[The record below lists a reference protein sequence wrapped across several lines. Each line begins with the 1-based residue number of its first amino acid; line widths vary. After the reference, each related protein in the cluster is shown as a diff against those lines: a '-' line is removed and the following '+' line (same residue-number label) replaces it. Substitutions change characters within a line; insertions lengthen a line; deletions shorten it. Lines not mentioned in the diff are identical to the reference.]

1 MMPKI
6 VKQIMEFVGFDTL
19 DEEEVFE
26 LDNEP
31 AAVSDTRTKTVNP
44 LDKRSKV
51 VNIHTTAQLKVVVMS
66 PMSFD
71 EARDVA
77 DYLKTKN
84 PVVINLETLPKD
96 LSRRMVDFL
105 SGAVYALGGSIQKIA
120 NGIFL
125 ATPYNVS
132 ILGDFKDELKR
143 GGWSL

>member
-1 MMPKI
+1 MMPKLM
-6 VKQIMEFVGFDTL
+6 KQFMEFVGFDTQ
-19 DEEEVFE
+19 EEEDVLE

-31 AAVSDTRTKTVNP
+31 VAVTDTRTKTVNP

-96 LSRRMVDFL
+96 SSRRMVDFL

>member
-6 VKQIMEFVGFDTL
+6 VKQIMEFVGFDTP
-19 DEEEVFE
+19 DEEDVFE

-31 AAVSDTRTKTVNP
+31 VAVSDTRTKTVNP

>member
-1 MMPKI
+1 MMPKLM
-6 VKQIMEFVGFDTL
+6 KQFMEFVGFDTQ
-19 DEEEVFE
+19 EEEDVLE

-31 AAVSDTRTKTVNP
+31 VAVSDTRTKTVNP

-96 LSRRMVDFL
+96 SSRRMVDFL

>member
-6 VKQIMEFVGFDTL
+6 MKQIMEFVGFDPQD
-19 DEEEVFE
+19 DEDVLE
-26 LDNEP
+26 LENEP
-31 AAVSDTRTKTVNP
+31 ITVNDARTKTVNP
-44 LDKRSKV
+44 TDKRSKF

-96 LSRRMVDFL
+96 SSRRMVDFL

>member
-26 LDNEP
+26 LENESV
-31 AAVSDTRTKTVNP
+31 AVSDTRTKTVNP

>member
-31 AAVSDTRTKTVNP
+31 VAVSDTRTKTVNP